1 MLSCRELHQQH
12 ASNYLDGY
20 LPWRKRLAVGTHLAM
35 CSACRRFMRQL
46 RLVKAV
52 LRKKPDAALADS
64 EARPL
69 AARLHTD
76 YRQQQKK
83 SSDRL

>member
-12 ASNYLDGY
+12 ASNYVDGY
-20 LPWRKRLAVGTHLAM
+20 LPWRKRLAVGMHLAM

-52 LRKKPDAALADS
+52 LREKPDATLADS
-64 EARPL
+64 EAKPL
-69 AARLHTD
+69 AARLHAAF
-76 YRQQQKK
+76 RQWQKN

>member
-1 MLSCRELHQQH
+1 MLSCRELHQQQ

-20 LPWRKRLAVGTHLAM
+20 LPWRKRLAVGTHLAL
-35 CSACRRFMRQL
+35 CSACRRFLRQL

-52 LRKKPDAALADS
+52 LREQPDAALADS

-69 AARLHTD
+69 AARLYTVFRH
-76 YRQQQKK
+76 QQKNT
-83 SSDRL
+83 SDLL

>member
-20 LPWRKRLAVGTHLAM
+20 LPWHKRLAVDTHLAL
-35 CSACRRFMRQL
+35 CSACRRFLRQL

-52 LRKKPDAALADS
+52 LREQPDAALADS

-69 AARLHTD
+69 AASLHAAF
-76 YRQQQKK
+76 RQWQKN
-83 SSDRL
+83 SSD